1 MARLERLNSHYP
13 VKLSADPAD
22 AVRLPFGAVAGATL
36 FVIDGGGTIV
46 WHAAFDAEGDTFP
59 VFDSEGAP
67 AETAVSAG
75 NAFDVPASLF
85 ACPFIIPTGVD
96 GEAVIAVSS

>member
-1 MARLERLNSHYP
+1 MARMERTNSHYP

-22 AVRLPFGAVAGATL
+22 AKRIPFGAVAGATL
-36 FVIDGGGTIV
+36 FVTEGGGTIV
-46 WHAAFDAEGDTFP
+46 WHASFDGEGETFP
-59 VFDSEGAP
+59 VFETDGTPSES
-67 AETAVSAG
+67 AVSAG
-75 NAFDVPASLF
+75 NAFDLPAALF